1 MKMDEKLIE
10 NLKSE
15 SRWLR
20 LVFMM
25 LFAIAAYIAGFLI
38 FLVAVVQLVHGF
50 IKGQPNDRLLT
61 FSAGL
66 NQYVYQIIQ
75 FVTFN
80 TESKPYPFSDWPQA
94 EDDSSPE

>member
-1 MKMDEKLIE
+1 MDEKLIE

-20 LVFMM
+20 LVFMV
-25 LFAIAAYIAGFLI
+25 LFAMAAYVAGFLI

-50 IKGQPNDRLLT
+50 IKGQPNGRLLT

-66 NQYVYQIIQ
+66 NQYVYQIVQ
-75 FVTFN
+75 FVTYN
-80 TESKPYPFSDWPQA
+80 TETKPYPFSDWPQT
-94 EDDSSPE
+94 EDDSASD